1 MILTVL
7 FGCINIGR
15 MDEDQILSTSDLDAG
30 GEGGNSGGVN
40 KVLAGLVII
49 LLLILVGVGAYFFG
63 TKQESQSPTP
73 TPTQGLTTV
82 QQLPTSTPS
91 ATSEAGLTTPNPTI
105 KVTTTPSPT
114 PTILTKTFTS
124 TASLD
129 GWRASN
135 GGGNSTWYIQVGRN
149 STLTE
154 RGFVSFDI
162 SSISSDKTV
171 TEATLRLYQIETVGT
186 PYSSLGKLLVDHL
199 NYGVSLDTSDYG
211 LSAITSNYVTLT
223 TNPTAEWK
231 DAIVTEAVK
240 NDLSEGRTRS
250 QYRLHFETEITGPD
264 AWARFESADNYMSTG
279 NFPQLVIKY
288 Y

>member
-1 MILTVL
+1 
-7 FGCINIGR
+7 
-15 MDEDQILSTSDLDAG
+15 MDEDQILSTSDLETG
-30 GEGGNSGGVN
+30 GEGGSSGGVN

-63 TKQESQSPTP
+63 TKQESQAPTP
-73 TPTQGLTTV
+73 TPVQGLTTL
-82 QQLPTSTPS
+82 QQVPTAAPSVTP
-91 ATSEAGLTTPNPTI
+91 EADLTTTPNPTV
-105 KVTTTPSPT
+105 KATATPTPT
-114 PTILTKTFTS
+114 PTILTKTITS

-135 GGGNSTWYIQVGRN
+135 GGGNTTWYIQVGRN

-162 SSISSDKTV
+162 SAIPAGKTV

-186 PYSSLGKLLVDHL
+186 PYASLGKLLVDHL
-199 NYGVSLDTSDYG
+199 NYGVSLDSSDYG
-211 LSAITSNYVTLT
+211 VSAITSDYVTLT

-250 QYRLHFETEITGPD
+250 QYRLHFETEVTGPD
-264 AWARFESADNYMSTG
+264 AWARFESGDNYMSTG
-279 NFPQLVIKY
+279 NLPQLIIKY